1 MTAVAPP
8 SDPISDVVGRRWL
21 DTVFLVG
28 LAGVF
33 FVNAVVAVVHPADFT
48 GLVTRST
55 VGSWLHL
62 EHARWLAPS
71 IALNDLLLGVAVLG
85 AARLPRWRPI
95 VLAWTGAWLLAVTV
109 VKVTA
114 LGA

>member
-1 MTAVAPP
+1 MSAVGP
-8 SDPISDVVGRRWL
+8 SPDPISGLVGRRWL

-48 GLVTRST
+48 GLITRST
-55 VGSWLHL
+55 VGRWLHL
-62 EHARWLAPS
+62 EHASWLAPS
-71 IALNDLLLGVAVLG
+71 IALNDLVLGVAVLG
-85 AARLPRWRPI
+85 AARLPRWRP
-95 VLAWTGAWLLAVTV
+95 VVFAWTGAWLLAVTV
-109 VKVTA
+109 VKLTA